1 MPSPPRPASSIR
13 CGRRS
18 APDYIRRAE
27 RPIRR
32 IVRFV
37 RFHGMRHPRQLG
49 AQEIRAFLSHLTVRG
64 RVAASTQSQALS
76 ALLFLFRHVLDIGLT
91 PVAGVI
97 RPQASGT
104 ALHGISRKFAA

>member
-1 MPSPPRPASSIR
+1 
-13 CGRRS
+13 
-18 APDYIRRAE
+18 
-27 RPIRR
+27 
-32 IVRFV
+32 VRFV

-49 AQEIRAFLSHLTVRG
+49 AEEIRAFLSHRTVRG
-64 RVAASTQSQALS
+64 RVDAYTQSQALA
-76 ALLFLFRHVLDIGLT
+76 ALLFLYRHVLDIGLT